1 MARTVAIGIQDF
13 ETVRRK
19 DLFYVDKTGFIRD
32 WWNSG
37 DAVTLIT
44 RPRRFGKTLT
54 MSMLDCFF
62 SNRFSDR
69 EDLFE
74 GLAVWD
80 DEEMRG
86 LQGTYPVINLSFADV
101 KETDFDGAVAA
112 ISRVMA
118 EAYRTH
124 TELLDSEQLFAEEKE
139 EFHRKCVKM
148 AGQET
153 KRAANDLA
161 ELLHRH
167 YGKKVLIFLD
177 EYDTPMQEAYVNGYW
192 KELAGF
198 MGNLFNS
205 TFKTNPH
212 LERAIIT
219 GITRVARES
228 MFSDMNNLRIVTM
241 TSKQYASYFGFT
253 EKEVFDSMDEQG
265 LENKDE
271 VKAWYDGFVVGKIPD
286 IYNPWSII
294 HYLSNG
300 ECKPYWAN
308 TSSNKLASILM
319 AESKPDLKE
328 DFELLMAGEPI
339 WVKIDEETTF
349 GELRGKSAAVHSLL
363 LASGY
368 YKILSVRED
377 GKYQLALTNREAYIS
392 FERVIQGWFD
402 EAEYDYNEFVRNLL
416 AGDIKEMN
424 AYMNQIAMTVISSF
438 DSGGKPSVFSAPEKF
453 YHGLVLGLLVDLRDN
468 YEVKSNR
475 ESGFGRCDVMMIPRK
490 IDGNEDAILMEFKVN
505 NPEEE
510 ADLQATV
517 EAALAQ
523 IERKQYAAELV
534 EKGFP
539 EERIRKYGFAFQGK
553 RVLIGS
559 Y

>member
-13 ETVRRK
+13 ETIRRK
-19 DLFYVDKTGFIRD
+19 DLFYVDKTGFIKD

-37 DAVTLIT
+37 DAVTLLT

-54 MSMLDCFF
+54 MSMMDCFF
-62 SNRFSDR
+62 SYRYAGR
-69 EDLFE
+69 RDLFE
-74 GLAVWD
+74 GLAVW
-80 DEEMRG
+80 ENEKMRE
-86 LQGTYPVINLSFADV
+86 LQGAYPVINLSFANV
-101 KETDFDGAVAA
+101 KETDFHGAVTE

-118 EAYRTH
+118 EAYRAH
-124 TELLDSEQLFAEEKE
+124 MELLDSDKLFSEEKE
-139 EFHRKCVKM
+139 EFHRKCVKITE
-148 AGQET
+148 QET
-153 KRAANDLA
+153 KRAVNELA
-161 ELLHRH
+161 EQLYRH

-198 MGNLFNS
+198 MGSLFNS
-205 TFKTNPH
+205 TFKTNPY

-241 TSKQYASYFGFT
+241 TSNQYASYFGFT

-265 LENKDE
+265 LENKGE
-271 VKAWYDGFVVGKIPD
+271 VKAWYDGFIAGNIPD

-294 HYLSNG
+294 HYLSDG

-328 DFELLMAGEPI
+328 DFELLMEGEPI

-368 YKILSVRED
+368 YKILSVQKD

-416 AGDIKEMN
+416 AGDLEEMN
-424 AYMNQIAMTVISSF
+424 AYMNQIALTVISDF
-438 DSGGKPSVFSAPEKF
+438 DSGSKPSVFSAPEKF

-468 YEVKSNR
+468 YKVKSNR
-475 ESGFGRCDVMMIPRK
+475 ESGFGRCDVMIVPRK
-490 IDGNEDAILMEFKVN
+490 TDDNKDAILMEFKVN
-505 NPEEE
+505 NPKEET
-510 ADLQATV
+510 DLQATV

-523 IERKQYAAELV
+523 IERKRYAAELV

-553 RVLIGS
+553 RVLIG
-559 Y
+559 